1 MAMFYR
7 APRKSNRTSDGSP
20 LKDVIDHLFKSFK
33 LEKKFSE
40 VTIINSWEQLVGKLI
55 ANKTSDIY
63 IRNKVLY
70 VVIDSPPLKNQ
81 LFMSRTRLLEL
92 ISETYGEGVIKEVV
106 IR

>member
-1 MAMFYR
+1 MYYKPPKKGNGGR
-7 APRKSNRTSDGSP
+7 SSESNS
-20 LKDVIDHLFKSFK
+20 LKDVIDALFKSFK

-40 VTIINSWEQLVGKLI
+40 VTIINSWPDLVGKVI
-55 ANKTSDIY
+55 ASKTTDIY

-81 LFMSRTRLLEL
+81 MFMSRTRLFEL
-92 ISETYGEGVIKEVV
+92 IEETYGTGVIKEIV